1 MKANVTNIQALAR
14 GKATRE
20 QLQQESMPF
29 RVERIVNAMDLDDS
43 GTVHLTELAQFSL
56 SGSSVVQVAAA

>member
-1 MKANVTNIQALAR
+1 MTNIQALAR

-43 GTVHLTELAQFSL
+43 GTVLCVPHNLRLMDGARRRF
-56 SGSSVVQVAAA
+56 

>member
-1 MKANVTNIQALAR
+1 MTNIQALAR